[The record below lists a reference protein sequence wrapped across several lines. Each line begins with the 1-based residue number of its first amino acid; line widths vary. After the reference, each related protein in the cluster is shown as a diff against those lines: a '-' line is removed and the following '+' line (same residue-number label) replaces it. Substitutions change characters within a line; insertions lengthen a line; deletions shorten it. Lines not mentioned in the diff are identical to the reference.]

1 MVMVVDSLPGLKRFL
16 TSLGLSDIARM
27 MVSRMIVAFVMRS
40 GRMSGVQ
47 AAGSVRS
54 QSRHRAQV
62 GRFLGRKRWNGRQ
75 VNEPLQQAL
84 LSMQTTVGIH
94 VFILDA
100 TLCSQQGQKTEN
112 LYSTGNKKPRKK
124 KRRRYG
130 QQKHSRRNVHSF
142 TMGLLITPTGTRIPF
157 QRAYKTREY
166 CEAHEIKHQ
175 TTAESGAEMIRQLP
189 VADGTRVI
197 VLGDTAYDA
206 KVVQTACAERGFTWI
221 VPSNPERVLAGASP
235 RPTVRSLIQ
244 DLKGKIQDSKGKK
257 IQDSKGKKSLRKV
270 RFVPG
275 QGPYAVY
282 RRLSA
287 QRVGSKAKPRTYYV
301 HEESRE
307 VQSVGKVRL
316 VFSTKEP
323 KLTQVTPDH
332 VKILMTNDS
341 KLTLRDVIELYSL
354 RWQIELFFKELKS
367 TMGFD
372 QYRFQRFD
380 CVESWAELAL
390 TAFLYLEWFRARQL
404 ARRGLTEKDRA
415 WWQSQRTF
423 GLCQAIRQASQRAEL
438 SYVADRLKT
447 RGGIQKLKR
456 LIDHSFPSEYR
467 VAL

>member
-1 MVMVVDSLPGLKRFL
+1 MVMIVDSLPGLKRFL
-16 TSLGLSDIARM
+16 KSLGLSDVARM

-54 QSRHRAQV
+54 QGRHRAQV
-62 GRFLGRKRWNGRQ
+62 GRFLGRKRWNGKQ
-75 VNEPLQQAL
+75 VNDRLQEVL
-84 LSMQTTVGIH
+84 LSMQATVGMH

-100 TLCSQQGQKTEN
+100 TLCSQPGKKTEN
-112 LYSTGNKKPRKK
+112 LYSTGNKKPRTK

-130 QQKHSRRNVHSF
+130 QRKHSRKNVHSF
-142 TMGLLITPTGTRIPF
+142 TMGLLITPAGTRIPF
-157 QRAYKTREY
+157 QRAYKTTEY
-166 CEAHEIKHQ
+166 CQAHGLKHQ
-175 TTAESGAEMIRQLP
+175 TTAESGAEMIRHLP

-197 VLGDTAYDA
+197 VLGDTADDA
-206 KVVQTACAERGFTWI
+206 KVVQTACVERGFTGI
-221 VPSNPERVLAGASP
+221 VPCNPERVLTGSSP
-235 RPTVRSLIQ
+235 RPRVRALIQ
-244 DLKGKIQDSKGKK
+244 DWKW
-257 IQDSKGKKSLRKV
+257 KKSLRKI

-275 QGPYAVY
+275 QGPYAAY

-287 QRVGSKAKPRTYYV
+287 PRVGPKAKPRTYYV

-307 VQSVGKVRL
+307 VQSVGMVRL

-323 KLTQVTPDH
+323 TLTQATPDH
-332 VKILMTNDS
+332 VKILMTNDATL
-341 KLTLRDVIELYSL
+341 KLKDVIELYSL

-367 TMGFD
+367 TLGFH

-390 TAFLYLEWFRARQL
+390 TAFLYLEWFRVRQL

-447 RGGIQKLKR
+447 PGGIQKLKR

-467 VAL
+467 VAM